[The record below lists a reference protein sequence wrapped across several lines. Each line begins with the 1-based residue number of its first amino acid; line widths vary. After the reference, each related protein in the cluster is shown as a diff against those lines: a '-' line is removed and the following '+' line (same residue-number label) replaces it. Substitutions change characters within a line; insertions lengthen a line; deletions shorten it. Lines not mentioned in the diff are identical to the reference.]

1 MRKLILATA
10 VAVFGLGFGSANATV
25 TIDTTIIKIK
35 DVKITESLDVTKN
48 VLLLVVVAI
57 TPTKFAEAT
66 VLINQVNTLNEACT
80 NCAEKSNTIS
90 GSGQNN
96 SGVLNINQASGNM
109 ANQGSAVSV
118 SVDLRTTPP
127 GGENGEPPV
136 VVDGRGFAEA
146 LAANEQVNQDNTVDT
161 VNLFFRDAEIL
172 NSFNN
177 NSGIIHAN
185 QSVGNM
191 SNQANDVAMAVSFA
205 IGGVALSEALLGQFN
220 IENTVRESDALD
232 PDGVVDP
239 DTGQTPGADVGIH
252 RTASIVNS
260 ISTNAGIVGVN
271 QSTGNM
277 ANQANKVAFAAV
289 ILP

>member
-1 MRKLILATA
+1 MRKLILAAA
-10 VAVFGLGFGSANATV
+10 VAVFGLGAGSANATV
-25 TIDTTIIKIK
+25 TIDTTITKTK
-35 DVKITESLDVTKN
+35 DVTITETLDVTKG
-48 VLLLVVVAI
+48 VLLFVVVAI

-185 QSVGNM
+185 QQVGNM

-205 IGGVALSEALLGQFN
+205 IGGVALSEADLGQFN
-220 IENTVRESDALD
+220 SGNVVNESDTATGG
-232 PDGVVDP
+232 PVDP
-239 DTGQTPGADVGIH
+239 DTGQVEGAEVGIH
-252 RTASIVNS
+252 RTARIVSSING
-260 ISTNAGIVGVN
+260 NAGIVGIN